1 MVEVMFP
8 WIAALILTQLS
19 GLSLTHPI
27 YQKITDMSSIL
38 AERVRELKETEEGVD
53 SMCREIDQI
62 YQEGMKAGEKRGV
75 AQGIEL
81 GKLEEKK
88 QTVLSLAEMQM
99 SVETIA
105 KAVRVSTQLVQE
117 WLSGGP
123 HQ

>member
-1 MVEVMFP
+1 
-8 WIAALILTQLS
+8 
-19 GLSLTHPI
+19 
-27 YQKITDMSSIL
+27 
-38 AERVRELKETEEGVD
+38 
-53 SMCREIDQI
+53 MCHEMDQI
-62 YQEGMKAGEKRGV
+62 YQEGMKAGEERGV
-75 AQGIEL
+75 AL

-117 WLSGGP
+117 WLSGGS